1 MNSELDNRLIGI
13 NIAYYRKLKKYTQME
28 LAQETNIS
36 LSYMAKIESGL
47 VTGCVSLPVLYRI
60 SKILEVSLDKL
71 VNKNWCEENEYIFNI
86 QKNGIYI
93 RITEKRDSFIKYEKT
108 TARQLS

>member
-1 MNSELDNRLIGI
+1 MNDELDNRLIGI

-47 VTGCVSLPVLYRI
+47 VMGCVSLPVLYKI
-60 SKILEVSLDKL
+60 SKILDVSLDKL
-71 VNKNWCEENEYIFNI
+71 VNKN
-86 QKNGIYI
+86 
-93 RITEKRDSFIKYEKT
+93 
-108 TARQLS
+108 

>member
-47 VTGCVSLPVLYRI
+47 VTGCVSLPVLYY
-60 SKILEVSLDKL
+60 
-71 VNKNWCEENEYIFNI
+71 C
-86 QKNGIYI
+86 
-93 RITEKRDSFIKYEKT
+93 IKYLKF
-108 TARQLS
+108 